1 MTSWAMTVV
10 LDGDAHLEPWF
21 TLDQHRSVFWRQL
34 PTAMGHGSQE
44 HIACQKPKEFKAG
57 FSGRIIE

>member
-57 FSGRIIE
+57 